1 MDIEAWQMHRRAVSV
16 AVAAT
21 VVALLGQ
28 HAASRTSDDSLSAAR
43 QRLGD
48 AWLANQVPRAVWGT
62 PSDLRDLVR
71 SPAIRAKRGGE
82 CPSGNHSAPSQ
93 LALRDDKRS

>member
-1 MDIEAWQMHRRAVSV
+1 MDIEARQMHRRGVTV

-28 HAASRTSDDSLSAAR
+28 HAASRTSNDSAAR

-62 PSDLRDLVR
+62 PSDLRDLGR

-82 CPSGNHSAPSQ
+82 CPSGKQSPPPQ